1 LRFVWKNLTAF
12 AIFSIFMPQEP
23 DSLHERARQADK
35 IVKNP
40 SRYKIC
46 EGCDSIVVNTAATCP
61 SCHGY
66 RFNDDSA
73 SVTAQARL
81 LAQRERQSVLA
92 SDLE

>member
-1 LRFVWKNLTAF
+1 MA
-12 AIFSIFMPQEP
+12 S
-23 DSLHERARQADK
+23 DSDSMHERARQADK

-46 EGCDSIVVNTAATCP
+46 EGCGSIVVATNATCP
-61 SCHGY
+61 SCHSY
-66 RFNDDSA
+66 RFDDDSE

-81 LAQRERQSVLA
+81 LAQRQRQSVVA

>member
-1 LRFVWKNLTAF
+1 
-12 AIFSIFMPQEP
+12 MPQEP

-40 SRYKIC
+40 ARYKIC
-46 EGCDSIVVNTAATCP
+46 EGCESIVVSTAATCP

-66 RFNDDSA
+66 RFNGDA
-73 SVTAQARL
+73 ESVTEQARR

-92 SDLE
+92 SDFE

>member
-1 LRFVWKNLTAF
+1 MTAE
-12 AIFSIFMPQEP
+12 S

-46 EGCDSIVVNTAATCP
+46 EGCESIVVATAVTCP

-66 RFNDDSA
+66 RFNEDELSVA
-73 SVTAQARL
+73 SQARL

-92 SDLE
+92 SDFE

>member
-1 LRFVWKNLTAF
+1 MST
-12 AIFSIFMPQEP
+12 EP
-23 DSLHERARQADK
+23 DALHERARQADK

-46 EGCDSIVVNTAATCP
+46 EGCESIVVASAVTCP
-61 SCHGY
+61 SCHTY
-66 RFNDDSA
+66 RFNEDAA
-73 SVTAQARL
+73 SVTAQARM

>member
-1 LRFVWKNLTAF
+1 MTAAMDLTMLPEA
-12 AIFSIFMPQEP
+12 

-46 EGCDSIVVNTAATCP
+46 EGCDSIVVTTASTCP

-66 RFNDDSA
+66 RFNEDSSAVA
-73 SVTAQARL
+73 SQARA
-81 LAQRERQSVLA
+81 LAMRERQSVLA